1 MVMNSAIL
9 CCRNLNKHFG
19 RVVAL
24 EDINLEIK
32 QGEIFGLLGP
42 NGAGKTTL
50 LRCILKLINSD
61 PKGAIFFKDK
71 FLLNRDIQE
80 NFGFLPENFQPPA
93 NLAGREFL
101 KILGW
106 ALNLKTLQ
114 VDSCL
119 AQVGLAEQK
128 DKPIRAYS
136 RGMIQRLGLA
146 IALIKEPELIILDEP
161 TLGLDPIG
169 QSQILGLLINLNI
182 QGKTIFF
189 SSHILSQIEKV
200 AHRIGIIH
208 QGKLRFVGNV
218 DEIMNKHNSPSLE
231 EAFLRE
237 INHVR

>member
-1 MVMNSAIL
+1 MNLTIL
-9 CCRNLNKHFG
+9 SCRNLSKHFG
-19 RVVAL
+19 KVIAL

-50 LRCILKLINSD
+50 LRCILKLINSSR
-61 PKGAIFFKDK
+61 GAIFFKDR

-93 NLAGREFL
+93 NLTGREFL

-119 AQVGLAEQK
+119 EQVGLTEQK
-128 DKPIRAYS
+128 DKPIKAYS
-136 RGMIQRLGLA
+136 RGMIQRLGVA
-146 IALIKEPELIILDEP
+146 IALLKEPELIILDEP

-169 QSQILGLLINLNI
+169 QSQILSLLINLNK

-218 DEIMNKHNSPSLE
+218 GEIMNKHNSPSLE

-237 INHVR
+237 IKA